1 VDEGKQ
7 FNVKSFNVLGLPA
20 SIEEELLK
28 DYPIGRI
35 YNSRIFELFLI
46 KHSSLFAFSPDDAWH
61 VQRQLDE
68 RAGTVAITLDA
79 RPCHVD

>member
-35 YNSRIFELFLI
+35 YNSRIFELFLY
-46 KHSSLFAFSPDDAWH
+46 KALFVVRLLA
-61 VQRQLDE
+61 
-68 RAGTVAITLDA
+68 
-79 RPCHVD
+79 

>member
-28 DYPIGRI
+28 DYPIGQNLQFKNFRALP
-35 YNSRIFELFLI
+35 NKALFVVRL
-46 KHSSLFAFSPDDAWH
+46 LA
-61 VQRQLDE
+61 
-68 RAGTVAITLDA
+68 
-79 RPCHVD
+79 